1 MKTRKYFTLVE
12 LLVVAGIIAL
22 LAGLILP
29 AVIGGAQQGRI
40 TQAKSDMNSI
50 QMALSQMDQ
59 TYNRILKLE
68 SGGASAKFLKPT
80 DAITSVEQSL
90 DSALTTDIKTTKFIV
105 LGPKDNKHN
114 LISGDKKFSSD
125 REDAYNAFIA
135 ELTLTGGTGTY
146 KQNLRKIKFLEPN
159 KNFDPS
165 KNYYDADNLPHLWRD
180 PWGNPYAIM
189 INIDGTDRLVKPD
202 TPSTGK
208 YIMTK
213 TAVYSR
219 GPNGEDNQGKNANE
233 GGDKLDDDIATWH
246 K

>member
-1 MKTRKYFTLVE
+1 MKTRKCFTLVE

-50 QMALSQMDQ
+50 QMALAQMDQ
-59 TYNRILKLE
+59 TYQRILKKDG
-68 SGGASAKFLKPT
+68 SKVKFL
-80 DAITSVEQSL
+80 SVETTPETS
-90 DSALTTDIKTTKFIV
+90 DSDGDLGTTAFAIV
-105 LGPKDNKHN
+105 GMKDNKHKATSKT
-114 LISGDKKFSSD
+114 LGDS
-125 REDAYNAFIA
+125 EQNGYDALIA
-135 ELTLTGGTGTY
+135 ELTTTGGSGSY
-146 KQNLRKIKFLEPN
+146 SQNTRKIKFLEPN

-165 KNYYDADNLPHLWRD
+165 KTYDHADNRPYLWRD
-180 PWGNPYAIM
+180 PWGNRYTIM
-189 INIDGTDRLVKPD
+189 VNLDGKDRLIDPNKPESP
-202 TPSTGK
+202 TKFK
-208 YIMTK
+208 YIMSK

-219 GPNGEDNQGKNANE
+219 GPNGEDNQGRNAGA

>member
-1 MKTRKYFTLVE
+1 MKTRKCFTLVE

-50 QMALSQMDQ
+50 QMAFSQMDQ
-59 TYNRILKLE
+59 TYHRILKKE
-68 SGGASAKFLKPT
+68 TDGKVKFLSGN
-80 DAITSVEQSL
+80 AVEPVSHDDSSL
-90 DSALTTDIKTTKFIV
+90 PEPPKTTEIV
-105 LGPKDNKHN
+105 TVGKAN
-114 LISGDKKFSSD
+114 
-125 REDAYNAFIA
+125 EDSYNALIA
-135 ELTLTGGTGTY
+135 ELTVTGGSNTY
-146 KQNLRKIKFLEPN
+146 SQNTRKIKFLEPN

-165 KNYYDADNLPHLWRD
+165 KTYDHADNKPYLWRD
-180 PWGNPYAIM
+180 PWGNPYTVM
-189 INIDGTDRLVKPD
+189 INTNGTERLIKPD
-202 TPSTGK
+202 NPSSGK

-213 TAVYSR
+213 TAVYSF

-233 GGDKLDDDIATWH
+233 GGGKLDDDIATWH

>member
-40 TQAKSDMNSI
+40 AQAKSDMNSI

-59 TYNRILKLE
+59 TYHRILKKE
-68 SGGASAKFLKPT
+68 TDGKVKFLGGNT
-80 DAITSVEQSL
+80 VEPVSHDDSSL
-90 DSALTTDIKTTKFIV
+90 PEPPKATEIV
-105 LGPKDNKHN
+105 TVGKAT
-114 LISGDKKFSSD
+114 
-125 REDAYNAFIA
+125 EAAYNALIA
-135 ELTLTGGTGTY
+135 ELTVTGGSNTY
-146 KQNLRKIKFLEPN
+146 SQNTRKIKFLEPN
-159 KNFDPS
+159 KNFDPT
-165 KNYYDADNLPHLWRD
+165 KAYNHDDNKPYLWRD
-180 PWGNPYAIM
+180 PWGNPYTVM
-189 INIDGTDRLVKPD
+189 INTNGTERLIKPD
-202 TPSTGK
+202 NPSSGK

-213 TAVYSR
+213 TAVYSF

-233 GGDKLDDDIATWH
+233 GGGKLDDDIATWH